1 MILRSLTL
9 LLLLGT
15 LHAESRA
22 VKIWRW
28 SLVALIAGNS
38 LDVASTVG
46 QYECNPVLSRGQF
59 GARAVAIKGGVAL
72 ITIVAERR
80 ILRNG
85 HGYVPADAVTGYRP
99 LVIANFATG
108 AALSGIAVR
117 NWRSPYR
124 K

>member
-1 MILRSLTL
+1 M
-9 LLLLGT
+9 
-15 LHAESRA
+15 
-22 VKIWRW
+22 WRW
-28 SLVALIAGNS
+28 SLAALIAGNS

-46 QYECNPVLSRGQF
+46 QSECNPVLSRGQF
-59 GARAVAIKGGVAL
+59 GVRGVTIKGGVAL
-72 ITIVAERR
+72 ITIVVERR

-85 HGYVPADAVTGYRP
+85 HRYAAIDAVTGYRA
-99 LVIANFATG
+99 LAIANFATE